1 MDTIIYTLAPVHIN
15 FESFTFGGKSYAIGD
30 SVEVS
35 GLVYNEVDDVYEE
48 FLMLGVQS
56 IRKFESVDNQ
66 TTVCTSKIHY
76 EAMQQRLVIE
86 SDVKIDRL
94 EVFDAQGRG
103 VMTVDR
109 PAGSVSVAR
118 LPRGLYLYRLTA
130 AGTTRTGK
138 FVR

>member
-1 MDTIIYTLAPVHIN
+1 M
-15 FESFTFGGKSYAIGD
+15 
-30 SVEVS
+30 
-35 GLVYNEVDDVYEE
+35 
-48 FLMLGVQS
+48 
-56 IRKFESVDNQ
+56 
-66 TTVCTSKIHY
+66 
-76 EAMQQRLVIE
+76 
-86 SDVKIDRL
+86 KIDRL

-130 AGTTRTGK
+130 AGTTLSGK